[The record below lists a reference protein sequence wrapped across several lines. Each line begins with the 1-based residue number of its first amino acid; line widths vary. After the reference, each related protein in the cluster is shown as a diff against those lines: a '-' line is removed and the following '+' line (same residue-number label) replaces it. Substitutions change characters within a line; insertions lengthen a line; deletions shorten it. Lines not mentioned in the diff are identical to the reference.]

1 MSEILPG
8 DDGDAEHN
16 NYRMLCRTWE
26 RNTEG
31 VSQMLLGSRFTQVE
45 EEEEEERNEFSFLA
59 IGLRFECARPPPPSE
74 NE

>member
-8 DDGDAEHN
+8 DDGDAEQN

-26 RNTEG
+26 RNREEG
-31 VSQMLLGSRFTQVE
+31 VSQMLLGSRFSQV
-45 EEEEEERNEFSFLA
+45 EEEERNEFSFLA

>member
-8 DDGDAEHN
+8 DDGDAEQN

-26 RNTEG
+26 RNREG
-31 VSQMLLGSRFTQVE
+31 VSQMLLGSRFTQV

>member
-8 DDGDAEHN
+8 DDGDAEQN

-26 RNTEG
+26 RNREG
-31 VSQMLLGSRFTQVE
+31 VSQMLLGSRFSQV

-59 IGLRFECARPPPPSE
+59 IGLRFECAPPPPPPSE